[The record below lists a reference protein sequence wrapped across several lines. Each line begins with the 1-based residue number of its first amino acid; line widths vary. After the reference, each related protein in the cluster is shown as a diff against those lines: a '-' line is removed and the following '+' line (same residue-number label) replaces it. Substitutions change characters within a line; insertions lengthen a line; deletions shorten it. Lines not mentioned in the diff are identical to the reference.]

1 VNISLGHLCR
11 IYRSLFSVWNKRQ
24 KLNTHTQTHTF
35 NGDSPA
41 VVVVSESTDVPVPLT
56 DMEALLDL
64 PARCEHIP
72 ATSGQEVYPVNKTAH
87 TITQPWYMGI

>member
-1 VNISLGHLCR
+1 M
-11 IYRSLFSVWNKRQ
+11 
-24 KLNTHTQTHTF
+24 
-35 NGDSPA
+35 
-41 VVVVSESTDVPVPLT
+41 VVSESTDVPVPLT

-87 TITQPWYMGI
+87 TITQPWYMGIWDLKLSFLWTMVKCFAF